1 MAFRQQHSVNAVPRA
16 QGKNGGG
23 VDRREDTD
31 GLVGAL
37 WVGRSHVRGWNE
49 HEVLSPSFLVTQ
61 LCGELGDRDLSPR
74 GFYPQNVNSH
84 LSASTKS
91 LRFRPRSKAGQR
103 T

>member
-1 MAFRQQHSVNAVPRA
+1 MAFRQQHSVHAVPRA
-16 QGKNGGG
+16 KGKDGGG

-61 LCGELGDRDLSPR
+61 LCGELGIETCHPEGSIP
-74 GFYPQNVNSH
+74 
-84 LSASTKS
+84 KM
-91 LRFRPRSKAGQR
+91 
-103 T
+103 